1 MSKTLIVPGLDGSAA
16 PHWQDWWA
24 RTDPDA
30 MMLDMGDHAH
40 PVREVWEAA
49 LAVQVLKHPGCILV
63 GHSLGAVTIANLL
76 TRWSGLNVRA
86 ALLVTPADPLRSD
99 RTRRFGALPRGRF
112 GVPSLVVASR
122 NDSWLDFDQADRLA
136 QGWGAGLVDLGH
148 AGHINSASGFGPWP
162 HGKALRD
169 ALLAKTAHPSLLR
182 RMIGAVSRPSSHHLP
197 A

>member
-30 MMLDMGDHAH
+30 VMLDMGNHTH

-49 LAVQVLKHPGCILV
+49 LAVQILKNPGCVLV

-76 TRWSGLNVRA
+76 TRWSGLNVHA
-86 ALLVTPADPLRSD
+86 ALLVAPADPSRSE
-99 RTRRFGALPRGRF
+99 RTRRFGPLPRGRF

-122 NDSWLDFDQADRLA
+122 NDPWLDFEQAQHLA
-136 QGWGAGLVDLGH
+136 QGWDAELIDLGH
-148 AGHINSASGFGPWP
+148 AGHINCASGFGPWP
-162 HGKALRD
+162 QGKLLRD
-169 ALLAKTAHPSLLR
+169 GLVAQTAQPSLLR
-182 RMIGAVSRPSSHHLP
+182 RMFGAALRPSTQHLP